1 MGCHPASVW
10 ASSLSC
16 TYPDSRQ
23 QRHARHPE
31 SAQWYV
37 TNRAPALQAPSHSP
51 FAQPICIIKD
61 FNRNEPHALDEDFTY
76 KRPCGFVFEGRGYAD
91 EKPPRPDLPQREK
104 LEAASRR
111 FAVKYLLGVMNS
123 SAARDFLRANRRSNI
138 HLYPDDWKKLP
149 IPDIALAEQQPL
161 VALVDRILAAK
172 TAHPG
177 ADISPLESEI
187 DRLVSALYGL
197 PALENAIM
205 KDGIS

>member
-16 TYPDSRQ
+16 TFPDSRQ

-76 KRPCGFVFEGRGYAD
+76 KRPCGFVLEGRGYQDVTTYTRLYELVLRELAKKD
-91 EKPPRPDLPQREK
+91 TRLFQALPDNPATITRRGN
-104 LEAASRR
+104 RR
-111 FAVKYLLGVMNS
+111 FSRTPADLRKPLALPGGIHAETNLSANDLCESLRTLLGIFS
-123 SAARDFLRANRRSNI
+123 IPLASCTLFLR
-138 HLYPDDWKKLP
+138 
-149 IPDIALAEQQPL
+149 Q
-161 VALVDRILAAK
+161 DRDA
-172 TAHPG
+172 
-177 ADISPLESEI
+177 
-187 DRLVSALYGL
+187 
-197 PALENAIM
+197 
-205 KDGIS
+205 